1 MPNVFFKTR
10 PIHELQPFKFEMW
23 ISMSIQKKGGDTK
36 EVKGLGPVS
45 FLFIFFQEI
54 VTFIQQRC
62 IFHRWDVCHYIFKT
76 IVNTFSNIDK
86 LYII

>member
-1 MPNVFFKTR
+1 MLNVFFKTR

-45 FLFIFFQEI
+45 FLFIFF
-54 VTFIQQRC
+54 
-62 IFHRWDVCHYIFKT
+62 
-76 IVNTFSNIDK
+76 FSRNFNFYSAEMHFPQVGRLP
-86 LYII
+86 LYF